1 MPEEPLRPGLKRHW
15 MSANILWIQLF
26 WGEGSGV
33 FEGLFC
39 VLLGE
44 RITTVLRRL
53 CGLYG

>member
-26 WGEGSGV
+26 WGEGAGV

-39 VLLGE
+39 VLLCE